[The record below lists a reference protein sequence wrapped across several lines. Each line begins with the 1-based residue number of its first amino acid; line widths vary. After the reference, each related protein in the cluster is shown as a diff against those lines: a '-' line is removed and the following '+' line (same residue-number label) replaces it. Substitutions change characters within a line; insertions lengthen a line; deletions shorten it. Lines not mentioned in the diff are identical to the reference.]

1 MMLHPSLRSL
11 ASFTRRRYRL
21 VFVIAA
27 LVVIASLVS
36 SLRLRFDT
44 DVLGLLPKNEPVV
57 RDFRAG
63 LEEFGSVDY
72 LLVAV
77 RLPEGVVV
85 DPYESFVQIL
95 GERLAELDQLTEV
108 EYKIGSLEELLEA
121 FLPRALLFLAPDA
134 LEELAGVLTDE
145 ALERRAGEIRRLI
158 TTPKLLAQ
166 KDLVLLDPLG
176 VSTIFL
182 DHLESSR
189 AGVSLDWQSGYFLSR
204 DRGLMLV
211 LAKPTGPPQ
220 DVDFSKELIAAVD
233 EAVVAS
239 TEEWRRGFGDE
250 PPPDPRVDLGG
261 RHVIGVADA
270 GLIQSDMISNAATSM
285 LGVLILFLFAF
296 RRFGLLLYA
305 FVPLACGLVLTF
317 AFAAWVFG
325 TVSAATSGV
334 AALLIGLGIDFVI
347 VSYGRFVEERQRGYD
362 LDEALALMSGS
373 SGRAVVVGGVTSAAT
388 LYAFAVTDFT
398 GLFQMGILTGTGVLV
413 CMLSV
418 LFLLPAMLAWADDRH
433 QKRRSLPRLYLH
445 GFGSA
450 RVIAFA
456 IRKPK
461 AVLVAGFAVTALAA
475 WGLKDL
481 RFEDSVKA
489 MRPTGNPGVEVRDE
503 VAERF
508 GVGFDQM
515 MLIVSDEE
523 LEEVLEL
530 AAQAEAGAQALV
542 RDGVLQDVDSVAS
555 LLPPTASQTAAL
567 DWLEV
572 ERSDRLDP
580 DRVERVFRAAL
591 QEEGVRETPFEK
603 GLSLFRSALTRR
615 EPLTV
620 AELERDSQGQKLMR
634 RYLRQLDDGWKSVVY
649 LYPPPMTW
657 RREAPPEALALASN
671 LGDAAILTGANV
683 ISRYMR
689 ERVLKDAVFAA
700 ILGFAVVAFLLF
712 LDYRGVR
719 ATALSLGPLVVGIVW
734 MLGAMGWL
742 GLPMNFMNIFV
753 STMIIGIGVD
763 YGVHMV
769 HRHREFADKS
779 AERRQGGLVET
790 GKAITLAALSTIIG
804 FGSLSQ
810 SHFPGLSSM
819 GIVAILGAMST
830 CIVAISVLPAF
841 LTLLDETTGRD

>member
-1 MMLHPSLRSL
+1 MLHLSLQRL
-11 ASFTRRRYRL
+11 ARLARRRYRL
-21 VFVIAA
+21 VFLVAL
-27 LVVIASLVS
+27 LVVVGSLLS

-44 DVLGLLPKNEPVV
+44 DVLALLPKNEPVV
-57 RDFRAG
+57 QDFRAG

-85 DPYESFVQIL
+85 DPYESFVRIL
-95 GERLAELDQLTEV
+95 GERLAELEQLTEV

-121 FLPRALLFLAPDA
+121 FLPRALLFLPREA
-134 LEELAGVLTDE
+134 LEELAGAFSDQ
-145 ALERRAGEIRRLI
+145 ALERRAAELRRLI
-158 TTPKLLAQ
+158 TTPKLVAQ
-166 KDLVLLDPLG
+166 KDLMLLDPFG
-176 VSTIFL
+176 VATIFL
-182 DHLESSR
+182 DRIESSR

-204 DRGLMLV
+204 DRGMMLV

-220 DVDFSKELIAAVD
+220 DVYFSQGLIAAVNETVD
-233 EAVVAS
+233 SAI
-239 TEEWRRGFGDE
+239 EEWRLEFGDE
-250 PPPDPRVDLGG
+250 APPDPGVDLGG

-270 GLIQSDMISNAATSM
+270 GLIQSDMILNVVTSM

-305 FVPLACGLVLTF
+305 FVPLACGLILTF
-317 AFAAWVFG
+317 GFAAWVFG

-347 VSYGRFVEERQRGYD
+347 VSYGRFVEERQRGHD
-362 LDEALALMSGS
+362 LDQALALMSGS

-398 GLFQMGILTGTGVLV
+398 GLFEMGILTGTGILF

-433 QKRRSLPRLYLH
+433 QRRRSLPQLFLH

-450 RVIAFA
+450 RAIAFA
-456 IRKPK
+456 IRHPR
-461 AVLVAGFAVTALAA
+461 AVLAAGFAVTAVAA
-475 WGLKDL
+475 WGVKEL

-489 MRPTGNPGVEVRDE
+489 MRPQGNPGVEVRDE

-515 MLIVSDEE
+515 MMIVSGKD
-523 LEEVLEL
+523 LDRVLEL
-530 AAQAEAGAQALV
+530 AGEAETGARALV

-555 LLPPTASQTAAL
+555 LLPSTAAQAGVL
-567 DWLEV
+567 DWLETQR
-572 ERSDRLDP
+572 EGRLDP
-580 DRVERVFRAAL
+580 DRIERVFRAAL
-591 QEEGVRETPFEK
+591 EKEGVRDAPFAK
-603 GLSLFRSALTRR
+603 GLGLMRAALIRDQ
-615 EPLTV
+615 PLTV
-620 AELERDSQGQKLMR
+620 AELERDGQGQRLLR

-657 RREAPPEALALASN
+657 RREAPPEALALAN
-671 LGDAAILTGANV
+671 DLGGGTILTGANV

-689 ERVLKDAVFAA
+689 ERVLEDAVFAA
-700 ILGFAVVAFLLF
+700 ILGFVVVAVLLW
-712 LDYRGVR
+712 LDYRRLR
-719 ATALSLGPLVVGIVW
+719 ATALSLGPLVIGIVW

-769 HRHREFADKS
+769 HRHREFAGKS
-779 AERRQGGLVET
+779 AERRKDGLVET

-819 GIVAILGAMST
+819 GIVAILGALST
-830 CIVAISVLPAF
+830 CIVAITVLPAF
-841 LTLLDETTGRD
+841 LTWLEETLPRG

>member
-1 MMLHPSLRSL
+1 MLHPSLLRL
-11 ASFTRRRYRL
+11 ARFARRRYRL
-21 VFVIAA
+21 VFGIAA
-27 LVVIASLVS
+27 CLVIASLAS

-44 DVLGLLPKNEPVV
+44 DVLALLPKDEPVV

-85 DPYESFVQIL
+85 DPYESFVRIL
-95 GERLAELDQLTEV
+95 GERLSGLDLLTEV

-121 FLPRALLFLAPDA
+121 FLPRALLFLPPEA
-134 LEELAGVLTDE
+134 LEELAGALTNE
-145 ALERRAGEIRRLI
+145 ALYVRAQEIRRLI
-158 TTPKLLAQ
+158 KTPKLLVE

-176 VSTIFL
+176 VARIFL
-182 DHLESSR
+182 DHIEKSR
-189 AGVSLDWQSGYFLSR
+189 AGISLDWESGYFLSR
-204 DRGLMLV
+204 DRGMMLI
-211 LAKPTGPPQ
+211 LAKPTGAPQ
-220 DVDFSKELIAAVD
+220 DVAFSRRLITAVE

-239 TEEWRRGFGDE
+239 TREWRQGFGDQA
-250 PPPDPRVDLGG
+250 PPDPEVRLGG

-270 GLIQSDMISNAATSM
+270 GLIQSDMIMNAATSM
-285 LGVLILFLFAF
+285 LGVLVLFLLAF

-317 AFAAWVFG
+317 GFAAWVFG

-347 VSYGRFVEERQRGYD
+347 VSYGRYVEERQRGQT

-373 SGRAVVVGGVTSAAT
+373 SGRAVLVGGVTSAAT

-398 GLFQMGILTGTGVLV
+398 GLLEMGILTGTGILL

-433 QKRRSLPRLYLH
+433 QRRRSIPKLFLH

-450 RVIAFA
+450 RVVAFS
-456 IRKPK
+456 IRNPRVVL
-461 AVLVAGFAVTALAA
+461 AAGLVATALAA
-475 WGLKDL
+475 WGLRDL

-515 MLIVSDEE
+515 MLIVSDQN
-523 LEEVLEL
+523 LEQLLEL
-530 AAQAEAGAQALV
+530 AGQAEAGARELV
-542 RDGVLQDVDSVAS
+542 RGGILQGVDSIAS
-555 LLPPTASQTAAL
+555 LLPSADAQNAVL
-567 DWLEV
+567 DWV
-572 ERSDRLDP
+572 ATERGSRLDVT
-580 DRVERVFRAAL
+580 RIERVFRAAL
-591 QEEGVRETPFEK
+591 TAEGMREAPFEK
-603 GLSLFRSALTRR
+603 GLGLIRSALERDY
-615 EPLTV
+615 PLTV
-620 AELERDSQGQKLMR
+620 AELEADSQGKKFLR
-634 RYLRQLDDGWKSVVY
+634 RYLRRLDDGWKSVIY
-649 LYPPPMTW
+649 LYPKPMTW
-657 RREAPPEALALASN
+657 RREPPPGALALAAG
-671 LGDAAILTGANV
+671 LGSGATLTGANV

-689 ERVLKDAVFAA
+689 ERILKDAVFAA
-700 ILGFAVVAFLLF
+700 VLGFAMVAVLLF
-712 LDYRGVR
+712 LDYRR
-719 ATALSLGPLVVGIVW
+719 LRPTALSLGPLVIGIVW
-734 MLGAMGWL
+734 MLGAMGWM

-763 YGVHMV
+763 YGIHMV
-769 HRHREFADKS
+769 HRQREFAGKS
-779 AERRQGGLVET
+779 RKRRQEGLVQT

-819 GIVAILGAMST
+819 GQVAILGAMST
-830 CIVAISVLPAF
+830 SIVAITVLPAF
-841 LTLLDETTGRD
+841 LTWMDGAASNE

>member
-1 MMLHPSLRSL
+1 MLHPSLRSL
-11 ASFTRRRYRL
+11 ARLTRRRYGL
-21 VFVIAA
+21 VFTIAA
-27 LVVIASLVS
+27 LVVVAGLVS

-57 RDFRAG
+57 QNFRAG

-77 RLPEGVVV
+77 RLPEGEVV
-85 DPYESFVQIL
+85 DPYESFVGIL

-121 FLPRALLFLAPDA
+121 FLPRALLFLPPDA
-134 LEELAGVLTDE
+134 LEDLARALTDD
-145 ALERRAGEIRRLI
+145 ALERRAGELRRLI

-176 VSTIFL
+176 VATIFL

-204 DRGLMLV
+204 DRGMMLV

-220 DVDFSKELIAAVD
+220 DVDFSKELIVAVE
-233 EAVVAS
+233 EAVLAS
-239 TEEWRRGFGDE
+239 TAEWRQEFGDE
-250 PPPDPRVDLGG
+250 APPDPQVDLGG

-270 GLIQSDMISNAATSM
+270 GLIRSDMISNAATSM

-317 AFAAWVFG
+317 AFAAWAFG

-347 VSYGRFVEERQRGYD
+347 VSYGRFVEERQRGHD

-398 GLFQMGILTGTGVLV
+398 GLFQMGILTGTGILV

-433 QKRRSLPRLYLH
+433 QRSRSLPRLFLH

-450 RVIAFA
+450 RVIGFA
-456 IRKPK
+456 IRNPK
-461 AVLVAGFAVTALAA
+461 AVLAAGFALTALAA

-515 MLIVSDEE
+515 MLIVSADE

-530 AAQAEAGAQALV
+530 AERAETGARGLV
-542 RDGVLQDVDSVAS
+542 REGILQDADSVAS
-555 LLPPTASQTAAL
+555 LLPPTVSQEAAL
-567 DWLEV
+567 DWLRA
-572 ERSDRLDP
+572 ERGDRLDS
-580 DRVERVFRAAL
+580 DRIERVFRDAL
-591 QEEGVRETPFEK
+591 EKQGVRATPFAK
-603 GLSLFRSALTRR
+603 GLDLIRSAIARDQ
-615 EPLTV
+615 PLTA

-634 RYLRQLDDGWKSVVY
+634 RYLRQLETGWKSVVY

-657 RREAPPEALALASN
+657 RREAPPEALALAGD
-671 LGDAAILTGANV
+671 LGDGAVLTGANV

-700 ILGFAVVAFLLF
+700 ILGFVVVAFLLF
-712 LDYRGVR
+712 LDYRRAR
-719 ATALSLGPLVVGIVW
+719 ATALSLGPLLIGIVW

-769 HRHREFADKS
+769 HRHREFAGKS
-779 AERRQGGLVET
+779 AERRQQGLVET

-819 GIVAILGAMST
+819 GMVAILGALST

-841 LTLLDETTGRD
+841 LTWLEESPARD